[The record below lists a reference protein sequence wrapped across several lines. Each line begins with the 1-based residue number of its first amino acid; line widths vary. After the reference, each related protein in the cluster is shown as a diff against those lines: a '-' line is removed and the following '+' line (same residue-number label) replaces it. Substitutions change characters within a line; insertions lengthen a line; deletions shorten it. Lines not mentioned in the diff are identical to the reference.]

1 MKQRGR
7 KGVEQQQALAIAEIS
22 VGALDRV
29 ERQRPPHDLT
39 DEEVEVW
46 VSIVNTEQ
54 ADWFSPGNVPLL
66 TQLCRH
72 VVHARRVAELLE
84 RALSDVDPET
94 KRPTL
99 TIQDYDRLLKMQERE
114 SGAMMSLATKLRI
127 TNQSITNQRGNF
139 KTNTASRKPWED

>member
-7 KGVEQQQALAIAEIS
+7 KSTQALAIAEIS

-84 RALSDVDPET
+84 RALSSVDPET
-94 KRPTL
+94 KKPTL
-99 TIQDYDRLLKMQERE
+99 AIQDYDRLLKMQERE

-139 KTNTASRKPWED
+139 RKAAANEPWEG

>member
-7 KGVEQQQALAIAEIS
+7 RSSKALEIAEIS

-84 RALSDVDPET
+84 RALSSVDPET
-94 KRPTL
+94 KKPTL
-99 TIQDYDRLLKMQERE
+99 AIQDYDRLLKMQERE

-139 KTNTASRKPWED
+139 RKATAKEPWEG

>member
-7 KGVEQQQALAIAEIS
+7 KSTQALAIAEIS

-46 VSIVNTEQ
+46 VSIVNAEQ

-84 RALSDVDPET
+84 RALSSVDPET
-94 KRPTL
+94 KKPTL
-99 TIQDYDRLLKMQERE
+99 AIQDYDRLLKMQERE
-114 SGAMMSLATKLRI
+114 SAVMMSLATKLRI

-139 KTNTASRKPWED
+139 RKATAKEPWEG

>member
-7 KGVEQQQALAIAEIS
+7 KSTQALAIAEIS

-84 RALSDVDPET
+84 RALSSVDPET
-94 KRPTL
+94 KKPTL
-99 TIQDYDRLLKMQERE
+99 AIQDYDRLLKMQERE

-139 KTNTASRKPWED
+139 RKAAAKEPWEG

>member
-46 VSIVNTEQ
+46 VAIVNTEQ

-72 VVHARRVAELLE
+72 VVHARRVAELTE
-84 RALSDVDPET
+84 RALSDIDPNT
-94 KRPTL
+94 KQPTL
-99 TIQDYDRLLKMQERE
+99 SIQDYDRLLKMQERE
-114 SGAMMSLATKLRI
+114 SGAIASLSTKLRL
-127 TNQSITNQRGNF
+127 TNQSLTNHRGNH
-139 KTNTASRKPWED
+139 KTNAAARKPWQG

>member
-7 KGVEQQQALAIAEIS
+7 ISSKALEIAEIN

-84 RALSDVDPET
+84 RALSSVDPET
-94 KRPTL
+94 KKPTL
-99 TIQDYDRLLKMQERE
+99 AIQDYDRLLKMQERE

-139 KTNTASRKPWED
+139 RKAAAKEPWEG

>member
-7 KGVEQQQALAIAEIS
+7 KSSEQGKTLAIAEIS

-84 RALSDVDPET
+84 RALSDINPTT
-94 KRPTL
+94 KQPTL
-99 TIQDYDRLLKMQERE
+99 SIQDYDRLLKMQERE

-139 KTNTASRKPWED
+139 RTPAARKPWEG

>member
-7 KGVEQQQALAIAEIS
+7 ISSKALEIAEIS

-84 RALSDVDPET
+84 RALSSVDPET
-94 KRPTL
+94 KKPTL
-99 TIQDYDRLLKMQERE
+99 AIQDYDRLLKMQERE

-139 KTNTASRKPWED
+139 RKTAAKEPWEG